1 MKLWKIVLFA
11 LIVIA
16 SSCSIQKQQPV
27 NKVVIL
33 EVPSTIKIDTLS
45 YARLNWK
52 IRTDFRFRWDYAQ
65 FAMNQPY
72 SFYTSPFV
80 NKFWKP
86 LSPFDA
92 YWNRHNLWYDWAFGY
107 NFGWNPYFQNPW
119 YYNSYNHWN
128 NKVIM
133 KGRRGGLA
141 YNDKN
146 ITLKSRKNRVDIVA
160 EKLKRKIELNE
171 NRVRNY
177 GNPNK
182 NWNKQSRTKFVPRE
196 NPGNF
201 NPKITPRENPN
212 NFNNNNNNSS
222 KNIGR
227 SEVNSTK
234 ILMKK

>member
-1 MKLWKIVLFA
+1 MKLWKIALFA
-11 LIVIA
+11 LIAIA
-16 SSCSIQKQQPV
+16 SSCSIQKQPPI

-33 EVPSTIKIDTLS
+33 EVPSTVKIDTIS

-107 NFGWNPYFQNPW
+107 NFVWNPYFQNPW

-128 NKVIM
+128 NKAIM
-133 KGRRGGLA
+133 KGRRGSLA

-146 ITLKSRKNRVDIVA
+146 ITLESRKNRVDVIA

-177 GNPNK
+177 SNPNK
-182 NWNKQSRTKFVPRE
+182 NWNNRNKFVPRE
-196 NPGNF
+196 DNNSF
-201 NPKITPRENPN
+201 KHKITPRENPN
-212 NFNNNNNNSS
+212 NFNNNLS

-234 ILMKK
+234 VLMKNQR